1 MNGCGLI
8 NMKLK
13 VFLKY
18 FLGFF
23 ILWNVLSVVFNMI
36 LLGKSLDEIDYITI
50 MFGGAVFSVLIA
62 ISKARDE

>member
-1 MNGCGLI
+1 
-8 NMKLK
+8 MKLK

-23 ILWNVLSVVFNMI
+23 VLWNVSSVVLAMI

-50 MFGGAVFSVLIA
+50 MFGGAIFSAIVA
-62 ISKARDE
+62 ISKARNE